1 MKILISILV
10 FGVIIAIHEFG
21 HFSVAKLC
29 GIKVNQFAIGMGP
42 PIFKKQWGET
52 EYSLRVLPIG
62 GYCSMEG
69 EDASSSD
76 SRAFGNKPVIKRMA
90 VVVAGAIMNIILGFI
105 LILITTCMSDKI
117 ATTTISQF
125 HKNDSGEIVASSYE
139 SGLREGDKIVKINN
153 LTVFNDADVA
163 YKLQTTDENS
173 FTVTVKRNGEKITL
187 NNVVFEDTATTGR
200 LDFYVEP
207 QNKTFFSV
215 ISYSARDLVT
225 TARMIWISL
234 IDLVSGKY
242 GFHDLS
248 GPVGIVGAIGEA
260 SGLGIEYL
268 LNLVTFI
275 TVNVGI
281 FNLLPLPA
289 LDGGRFVFLV
299 IEAIRK
305 KKISPEKEGM
315 IHFIGLALLM
325 CMMLLVTIN
334 DVRNLF

>member
-1 MKILISILV
+1 
-10 FGVIIAIHEFG
+10 
-21 HFSVAKLC
+21 
-29 GIKVNQFAIGMGP
+29 
-42 PIFKKQWGET
+42 
-52 EYSLRVLPIG
+52 
-62 GYCSMEG
+62 
-69 EDASSSD
+69 
-76 SRAFGNKPVIKRMA
+76 
-90 VVVAGAIMNIILGFI
+90 
-105 LILITTCMSDKI
+105 
-117 ATTTISQF
+117 
-125 HKNDSGEIVASSYE
+125 
-139 SGLREGDKIVKINN
+139 
-153 LTVFNDADVA
+153 
-163 YKLQTTDENS
+163 
-173 FTVTVKRNGEKITL
+173 
-187 NNVVFEDTATTGR
+187 
-200 LDFYVEP
+200 
-207 QNKTFFSV
+207 
-215 ISYSARDLVT
+215 
-225 TARMIWISL
+225 MIWISL